1 MGAVVSPSG
10 IDAVLEMIVAASLSM
25 TGVSHLVVDFSSPST
40 PKLMEAAAA
49 AVVVVFG
56 AGWGQCFR
64 LGREP
69 ML

>member
-40 PKLMEAAAA
+40 PKLMEAAA
-49 AVVVVFG
+49 VVVFG